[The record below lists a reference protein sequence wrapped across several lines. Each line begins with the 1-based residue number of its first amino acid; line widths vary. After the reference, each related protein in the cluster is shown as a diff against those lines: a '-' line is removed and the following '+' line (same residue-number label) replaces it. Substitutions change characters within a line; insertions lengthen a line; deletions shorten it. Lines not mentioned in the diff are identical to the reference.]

1 MFDKRKYKA
10 EYYRKNREKQLEAAK
25 LNYRQNKEKIG
36 ARRKELVASQTPEQR
51 QKRLDYHRRY
61 NATPEHKQKLK
72 VKLQTPEHR
81 YKHYYLIGAQRR
93 GHSFNL
99 SYDEFLV
106 LHNAP
111 CAYCGDTESYGI
123 DRVDNSAGYTKEN
136 CVPCCTVCNHMKWG
150 YTKDKFIAQA
160 QKIAQHSRVV

>member
-1 MFDKRKYKA
+1 MFDERKYKA
-10 EYYRKNREKQLEAAK
+10 EYYNK
-25 LNYRQNKEKIG
+25 NKEKYRELYKKRYLEKGEQIR
-36 ARRKELVASQTPEQR
+36 ARRKELLKNETPER
-51 QKRLDYHRRY
+51 KEKRLQYHKNY
-61 NATPEHKQKLK
+61 NANPDHKQKLK
-72 VKLQTPEHR
+72 ARSQTPEHR
-81 YKHYYLIGAQRR
+81 YQHYYLVGAQRR
-93 GHSFNL
+93 GHSFEL